1 MLKFIRTVDKS
12 LEDFL
17 ILDLKTLGNLVDNV
31 NDHSPDAFRYG
42 KLRRVSCHFTEE
54 SADSFIGREASG
66 RSKYV
71 ILHGSNSGT
80 CNLGSKVAHLILAKS
95 EIPFAVLEHDFQRP
109 THGID
114 VVGLLEFKLGVGC
127 NQCVPVRLLISLCK
141 EQTNFAT
148 GKLNIYSNL
157 VASKA
162 TTELTSLF
170 GVVEESNQCFCS
182 IVLPV
187 VAVLCLSHLNHTKVV
202 ALDMAGG
209 NELDDLG
216 TCEPTVC
223 EDVVKVYLSG
233 NKTLYHLYHERN
245 LTLVI
250 LLDTF
255 SRMAFRL
262 AFLSES
268 GIKLLLLK
276 VVRAILAF
284 FTDKTEVHEH
294 LGGTISNT
302 KEQSLE
308 AENHLVLN
316 VGEHLSNHLGLDASL
331 RIVRVVNHQT
341 YGSLVIP
348 LCTRLSLVPELS
360 CDIDEDFAPVIV
372 LSRKKTIEHVLATV
386 GYAT

>member
-12 LEDFL
+12 LEDFF
-17 ILDLKTLGNLVDNV
+17 ILDLKTLGNLIDNV
-31 NDHSPDAFRYG
+31 DDHSPDAFRYG
-42 KLRRVSCHFTEE
+42 KFNRVSCHFAKE
-54 SADSFIGREASG
+54 SAYSLIGRESSCRG
-66 RSKYV
+66 KYV
-71 ILHGSNSGT
+71 VLHGGDCGA
-80 CNLGSKVAHLILAKS
+80 CNLRGEVTHLILPET
-95 EIPFAVLEHDFQRP
+95 EIPFTVLEYDFQRP

-114 VVGLLEFKLGVGC
+114 AVGFLEFKFRVSC
-127 NQCVPVRLLISLCK
+127 NQRVLVRLLISLCK
-141 EQTNFAT
+141 EQAYLTT
-148 GKLNIYSNL
+148 SELNIHDDV
-157 VASKA
+157 VATKTA
-162 TTELTSLF
+162 AVLASLL
-170 GVVEESNQCFCS
+170 GMVKKSDKRLS
-182 IVLPV
+182 GIVLAIV
-187 VAVLCLSHLNHTKVV
+187 VVLCLAHLNHTKVV
-202 ALDMAGG
+202 TLDMAGG

-245 LTLVI
+245 LALVI
-250 LLDTF
+250 LFDTHCC
-255 SRMAFRL
+255 MAILL
-262 AFLSES
+262 AVLNKPS
-268 GIKLLLLK
+268 IKLLLLK

-284 FTDKTEVHEH
+284 FADKTEVHEH

-386 GYAT
+386 GYAA